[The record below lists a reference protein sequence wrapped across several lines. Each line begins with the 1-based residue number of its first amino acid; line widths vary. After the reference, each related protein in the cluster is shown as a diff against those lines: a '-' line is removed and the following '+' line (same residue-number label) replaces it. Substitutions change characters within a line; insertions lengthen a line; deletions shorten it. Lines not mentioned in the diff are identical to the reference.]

1 MRKYPFSGPK
11 ESAVV
16 SPLLREA
23 AHRTRCTPPRAENLA
38 GLNQK
43 KKEAEV
49 VDVLHRTSALFLQR
63 FEGLGDDCEIMAD
76 AGADAWPFPR
86 CHCTG
91 SVRWRRLERRL
102 TPMHR
107 SSPRGNALSVFQ
119 SMSSSIPV
127 PMYHIL
133 TNMLLDKNTIGNC
146 R

>member
-1 MRKYPFSGPK
+1 MRKYPFSEPR

-16 SPLLREA
+16 SPLPR
-23 AHRTRCTPPRAENLA
+23 RTRCTPPRAENLA

-43 KKEAEV
+43 KKKAEV
-49 VDVLHRTSALFLQR
+49 VDALHRTSALFLQR
-63 FEGLGDDCEIMAD
+63 FEGLGDDCEMMHD
-76 AGADAWPFPR
+76 GRRGA
-86 CHCTG
+86 
-91 SVRWRRLERRL
+91 RWRRLERRL

-107 SSPRGNALSVFQ
+107 SCLRGNALYVFQ

-133 TNMLLDKNTIGNC
+133 TNMLLDKSTIGNC